1 MLLVFTIKIR
11 YFSFY
16 KMKIKEDVNAEV
28 MQEKIFVEIFSFK
41 QNFGVLA
48 GVAQCTE
55 CWPKGHWFDSQS
67 GHMPGLQARSPLGVT

>member
-48 GVAQCTE
+48 GVAQWIE
-55 CWPKGHWFDSQS
+55 
-67 GHMPGLQARSPLGVT
+67 